1 VLHEQAIEALVQS
14 MRWVGG
20 VLWCL
25 VWGFARIQA
34 SSPWRYPDANWK
46 EGFRPTADAA
56 KFQPGHWDI
65 NSGRELL
72 SILLPVVPNHLEFG
86 YVRNQLRTFHSLFD
100 LESIAAWL
108 IVTPHEHLQS
118 MQRFFS
124 YELHKDLPGMRAD
137 LFQVVED
144 GQCASEL
151 LPDSMYKDLTLWPG
165 WTRQQVVKL
174 ACAHL
179 MKTPFYL
186 VLDADV
192 FAARRAH
199 ALDLFVTDS
208 CDQQAHHICD
218 TQQSISYRCKND
230 CYPMAGGEEDWH
242 MRWWRNSAETLQLD
256 VPFDWEYAIGVTPQI
271 LATDI
276 SLQLGQYIQ
285 NRFQVD
291 SWVAYLLEV
300 FADRNQRNWDANHE
314 LQHDPAW
321 TEYSIYYVFA
331 QHAQMFEQ
339 YHATSVVLQQS
350 AVWTQEQYD
359 MWEPCR
365 DTFDADYGYL
375 SLVQSNLKIPA
386 EAVWARMQPCWHST
400 KKLRQ

>member
-1 VLHEQAIEALVQS
+1 

-25 VWGFARIQA
+25 VWGFARTQA
-34 SSPWRYPDANWK
+34 QSPWRYPDANWK

-56 KFQPGHWDI
+56 KFQPGRWDLI
-65 NSGRELL
+65 SGREVL
-72 SILLPVVPNHLEFG
+72 SILLPVVPNHLEIG
-86 YVRNQLRTFHSLFD
+86 Y
-100 LESIAAWL
+100 
-108 IVTPHEHLQS
+108 
-118 MQRFFS
+118 
-124 YELHKDLPGMRAD
+124 
-137 LFQVVED
+137 VVED
-144 GQCASEL
+144 GQCAPEL
-151 LPDSMYKDLTLWPG
+151 KPDSMYKDLTLWPG

-179 MKTPFYL
+179 IKTPFYL

-208 CDQQAHHICD
+208 CDHQAHHICD
-218 TQQSISYRCKND
+218 TQQRISYRCKND

-256 VPFDWEYAIGVTPQI
+256 VLFDWEYAIGVTPQI

-331 QHAQMFEQ
+331 QHAQVFEK
-339 YHATSVVLQQS
+339 YHATSIVLQES

-359 MWEPCR
+359 EWEPCQ
-365 DTFDADYGYL
+365 DTFDADSGYL

>member
-1 VLHEQAIEALVQS
+1 

-25 VWGFARIQA
+25 VWGFARTQGQ
-34 SSPWRYPDANWK
+34 STWRYPDANWK

-56 KFQPGHWDI
+56 KFQHGHWDI
-65 NSGRELL
+65 DSGRELL

-86 YVRNQLRTFHSLFD
+86 YMRNQLRTFHSLFD

-108 IVTPHEHLQS
+108 IVTPHDHLQS

-124 YELHKDLPGMRAD
+124 YEVHKDLPGVKAD

-144 GQCASEL
+144 GQ
-151 LPDSMYKDLTLWPG
+151 
-165 WTRQQVVKL
+165 
-174 ACAHL
+174 
-179 MKTPFYL
+179 
-186 VLDADV
+186 
-192 FAARRAH
+192 
-199 ALDLFVTDS
+199 
-208 CDQQAHHICD
+208 
-218 TQQSISYRCKND
+218 CKND

-256 VPFDWEYAIGVTPQI
+256 VRFDWEYAIGVTPQI

-331 QHAQMFEQ
+331 QHAQVFEI
-339 YHATSVVLQQS
+339 YHATSIVLQQS

-359 MWEPCR
+359 TWEPCH
-365 DTFDADYGYL
+365 DTFDAGYGYL
-375 SLVQSNLKIPA
+375 SLVQSNLKLPA
-386 EAVWARMQPCWHST
+386 EAVWARMQQCWHST
-400 KKLRQ
+400 RKSRQ